1 VEQESLSSTK
11 RRPIL
16 TRKEQVLLAFLLA
29 LLVLGGIVRKLRTEW
44 AAEHRAPN
52 LILTHGQN

>member
-1 VEQESLSSTK
+1 VEQEPLSSIK
-11 RRPIL
+11 RRPVL
-16 TRKEQVLLAFLLA
+16 TRREQALLAFLLA
-29 LLVLGGIVRKLRTEW
+29 LLILGGIVRKLRTEW